1 MIRRLRTFA
10 LIINFKTLAIAGLA
24 VVSTW
29 ACREYGIIANFP
41 LTLIATAIVFPIVF
55 SINSAYKRRE
65 AVLDDYAALKAHG
78 RAIYYAT
85 RDWLEV
91 SDVDKQ
97 QRCRNLLGEVLSST
111 RALFI
116 ANRDQMAEH
125 EQRVYSSFCDI
136 SKFIKKDLRQAGL
149 ASGEVS
155 RCNQYLS
162 KMMFAFEQIKHIY
175 QYRTPRTLR
184 AFSDFFISVLPILYG
199 PYFAYIAAEYPPTLV
214 YVMPVL
220 FSLILVSLD
229 NIQAHLENP
238 FDQIGQDDVLINA
251 EKFMDRL
258 QAGDTVASSNSAS
271 NDFDHGESEVSMDF
285 SRSGD

>member
-1 MIRRLRTFA
+1 MIRRLKTFA
-10 LIINFKTLAIAGLA
+10 LIINFKTLAIAGLSVA
-24 VVSTW
+24 STW
-29 ACREYGIIANFP
+29 ACMTYGFVANFP

-78 RAIYYAT
+78 RSIYYAT
-85 RDWLEV
+85 RDWLEET
-91 SDVDKQ
+91 DADKQ
-97 QRCRNLLGEVLSST
+97 ERCRNLLGEMLSST
-111 RALFI
+111 RALFV
-116 ANRDQMAEH
+116 AKRDAMAEH
-125 EQRVYSSFCDI
+125 EERVYGCFSNI
-136 SKFIKKDLRQAGL
+136 SQFIKTDLRGAGL
-149 ASGEVS
+149 ATGEVS

-184 AFSDFFISVLPILYG
+184 AFSDFFITVLPILYG
-199 PYFAYIAAEYPPTLV
+199 PYFAHIAANYPSTLI

-258 QAGDTVASSNSAS
+258 QAGDIGAISGSSDAS
-271 NDFDHGESEVSMDF
+271 NDVDHRLTAEA
-285 SRSGD
+285 